1 MKLMLPICLVL
12 GGTGCSQ
19 TASRW
24 VSNPGAMTG
33 QGDSAYESNYDRYS
47 RIKSSA
53 AIDQRA
59 KHFEKEG
66 LTPEY
71 ARAAAEIEHASSVR

>member
-1 MKLMLPICLVL
+1 MKLMLPLCLVL
-12 GGTGCSQ
+12 FGTGCSQ
-19 TASRW
+19 TASRG
-24 VSNPGAMTG
+24 VSNPGALAG
-33 QGDSAYESNYDRYS
+33 QHASAYESNYDRYS

-59 KHFEKEG
+59 KHFEQEG

-71 ARAAAEIEHASSVR
+71 ARAAAEIEHAKSGR

>member
-1 MKLMLPICLVL
+1 MKLMLPLCLVL
-12 GGTGCSQ
+12 CGTGCSQ
-19 TASRW
+19 TSSRG
-24 VSNPGAMTG
+24 VSNPSTMTV
-33 QGDSAYESNYDRYS
+33 QSASAYESNYDRYS

-66 LTPEY
+66 LAPEY
-71 ARAAAEIEHASSVR
+71 ARAAAEIEHATAGP